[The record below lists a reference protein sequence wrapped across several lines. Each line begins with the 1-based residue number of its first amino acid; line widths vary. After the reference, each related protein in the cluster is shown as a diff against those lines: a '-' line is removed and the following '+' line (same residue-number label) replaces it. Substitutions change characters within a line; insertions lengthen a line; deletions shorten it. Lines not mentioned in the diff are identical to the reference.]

1 MDLIELNIKRAMD
14 AFEKGEMRVGDTVY
28 CSKALED
35 VVLLEV
41 PSRDHIEFYKKNKY
55 ILPKE
60 LRYKKKNGE
69 IAEAP
74 IPCFVKIKTGNYFR
88 EHWVGWTENRTEKEI
103 EEFRNRA
110 DFLEFFSR
118 GHGFRVERIEGDI
131 FILLKI
137 YGDSQD
143 EVNEFVSACFYND
156 AIIWE

>member
-1 MDLIELNIKRAMD
+1 MD
-14 AFEKGEMRVGDTVY
+14 AFENGEMRAGDTVY

-35 VVLLEV
+35 VSLLEV
-41 PSRDHIEFYKKNKY
+41 PSDSEIWEYKKTKR
-55 ILPKE
+55 IPDALK
-60 LRYKKKNGE
+60 YKKANGE
-69 IAEAP
+69 IVEAP
-74 IPCFVKIKTGNYFR
+74 VSCFVKIKTGSFFR
-88 EHWVGWTENRTEKEI
+88 EHWVGWTENTTEKEI

-143 EVNEFVSACFYND
+143 EVNEFVSACFHND